1 LLTAL
6 SIDNYALIEHL
17 DVSFDTGMTTITG
30 ETGAGKSI
38 LLGALSLVLGKRADR
53 SALKDSAKKCIIE
66 AHFDIA
72 SYGLQSFFEQE
83 ALDYSNETIIR
94 REIIPS
100 GKSRAFVNDSPV
112 NLDVLE
118 QLANFLIDIH
128 SQHQTL
134 KLTKTEYQFLVL
146 DALAGNQSLLEK
158 YQETFTRYKQGNKE
172 LDLLRLA
179 ASQAQKDRDYNQF
192 LYDELIAADL
202 QTDMLALVEAKVQEL
217 ASVHDIQ
224 QSLAAGIQIIEAE
237 EIGLLH
243 LLGQLRLELKT
254 AIQKSADLEGLPLRL
269 ENLHA
274 ELTDIHSDLQMK
286 SGGLESDPE
295 ALALAENQ
303 LQNIY
308 TLLKKHQAASI
319 LELIQKRD
327 FLETQLENTEQQQ
340 ERIAKLE
347 QRTAK
352 DEEHLTKLAVELREQ
367 RHEAIPDLISKMEN
381 LIAKMGMQNA
391 RFQIELIPSDTFLSQ
406 GQDQMEFL
414 FSANMGGKFGLLK
427 NVASGGELSRIM
439 LAIKALLSKY
449 KKLPSIIFDE
459 IDTGVSGAISDEIA
473 RIMTQMASYM
483 QVFTITHLPQV
494 AAKGS
499 QHFKVYKTIYNE
511 GTQTQ
516 IKELNKEERIAE
528 IAKMVSGKELTP
540 TALEHAKELL
550 N

>member
-1 LLTAL
+1 MLTAL

-17 DVSFDTGMTTITG
+17 DVSFNTGMTTITG

-53 SALKDSAKKCIIE
+53 SALKDSDKKCIIE

-72 SYGLQSFFEQE
+72 SYGLHSFFEQG

-118 QLANFLIDIH
+118 KLANFLIDIH

-134 KLTKTEYQFLVL
+134 RLTKTEYQFQVL
-146 DALAGNQSLLEK
+146 DALADNQSILK
-158 YQETFTRYKQGNKE
+158 NYQETLASYKQGLKE
-172 LDLLRLA
+172 LDLLRSA

-192 LYDELIAADL
+192 LYDELVAANL
-202 QTDMLALVEAKVQEL
+202 QPDILAPLEDKVEEL
-217 ASVHDIQ
+217 ASVQDIQ
-224 QSLAAGIQIIEAE
+224 ESLAGAIQIIESE
-237 EIGLLH
+237 EIGLLS
-243 LLGQLRLELKT
+243 LLGQLRSELKT
-254 AIQKSADLEGLPLRL
+254 AVQKSTQLESLPLRL

-274 ELTDIHSDLQMK
+274 ELTDIHSDLQLK
-286 SGGLESDPE
+286 SSGLESDPE

-308 TLLKKHQAASI
+308 MLLKKHQVNNVS
-319 LELIQKRD
+319 ELIEKRD
-327 FLETQLENTEQQQ
+327 FLETQLEDTDQQQ
-340 ERIAKLE
+340 ERIAKLD
-347 QRTAK
+347 QRTAA
-352 DEEHLTKLAVELREQ
+352 EEAHLTKLAMDLRVR
-367 RHEAIPDLISKMEN
+367 RHNAIPDLISKMEN
-381 LIAKMGMQNA
+381 LIAKVGMENA
-391 RFQIELIPSDTFLSQ
+391 RFQIELTPTENFLFQ

-414 FSANMGGKFGLLK
+414 FSANKGGRFGLLK

-439 LAIKALLSKY
+439 LVIKALLTQY

-494 AAKGS
+494 AAKGN

>member
-1 LLTAL
+1 
-6 SIDNYALIEHL
+6 
-17 DVSFDTGMTTITG
+17 
-30 ETGAGKSI
+30 
-38 LLGALSLVLGKRADR
+38 
-53 SALKDSAKKCIIE
+53 
-66 AHFDIA
+66 
-72 SYGLQSFFEQE
+72 
-83 ALDYSNETIIR
+83 
-94 REIIPS
+94 
-100 GKSRAFVNDSPV
+100 
-112 NLDVLE
+112 
-118 QLANFLIDIH
+118 
-128 SQHQTL
+128 
-134 KLTKTEYQFLVL
+134 
-146 DALAGNQSLLEK
+146 
-158 YQETFTRYKQGNKE
+158 
-172 LDLLRLA
+172 
-179 ASQAQKDRDYNQF
+179 
-192 LYDELIAADL
+192 
-202 QTDMLALVEAKVQEL
+202 
-217 ASVHDIQ
+217 
-224 QSLAAGIQIIEAE
+224 
-237 EIGLLH
+237 
-243 LLGQLRLELKT
+243 
-254 AIQKSADLEGLPLRL
+254 
-269 ENLHA
+269 
-274 ELTDIHSDLQMK
+274 MK

-308 TLLKKHQAASI
+308 TLLKKHQEASI

-340 ERIAKLE
+340 ERITKLE

-352 DEEHLTKLAVELREQ
+352 DEEHLTKLAVELREH

-494 AAKGS
+494 AAKGT